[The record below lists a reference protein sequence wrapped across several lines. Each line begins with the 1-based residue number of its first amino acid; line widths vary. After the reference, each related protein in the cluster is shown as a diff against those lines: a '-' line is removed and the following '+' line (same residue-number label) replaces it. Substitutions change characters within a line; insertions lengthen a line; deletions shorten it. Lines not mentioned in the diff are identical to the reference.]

1 MGSISIQP
9 IMSNDALLP
18 KILNNPQ
25 FMLGAREKKQWPNDI
40 GVEIAF
46 AGRSNVG
53 KSSALNRILQRKKI
67 ARTSKTPGRTQE
79 INFFSLSDHQRLV
92 DLPGYGFAKV
102 PLKVRKQWEKEIEQ
116 YLLER
121 GSLCGL
127 VQLMDV
133 RHPLTEL
140 DQQMLSWCKTAGLP
154 VHILLTKADKLKLG
168 AAKNSLL
175 KVVRDLEQLDV
186 DGSIQLFS
194 ANSGYGLEDAR
205 GLLCDWLEPT
215 TDQGKQL

>member
-1 MGSISIQP
+1 MIGSISILP
-9 IMSNDALLP
+9 TMSNDALLP
-18 KILNNPQ
+18 KILHNPQ
-25 FMLGAREKKQWPNDI
+25 FMLGARAKKQWPNDQGI
-40 GVEIAF
+40 EIAI

-79 INFFSLSDHQRLV
+79 INFFSLSDNQRIV

-133 RHPLTEL
+133 RHPLTDL

-175 KVVRDLEQLDV
+175 KVVRELEKIEV

-194 ANSGYGLEDAR
+194 ASTGYGLEDAR
-205 GLLCDWLEPT
+205 GLLCEWFEPNT
-215 TDQGKQL
+215 TQ

>member
-1 MGSISIQP
+1 
-9 IMSNDALLP
+9 MSNDALLP

-25 FMLGAREKKQWPNDI
+25 FMLGARAKTQWPNDH

-53 KSSALNRILQRKKI
+53 KSSAVNRILQRKKI

-121 GSLCGL
+121 KSLRGL
-127 VQLMDV
+127 IQLMDV

-140 DQQMLSWCKTAGLP
+140 DQQMLSWCKNANLT
-154 VHILLTKADKLKLG
+154 VHVLLTKTDKLKLG

-175 KVVRDLEQLDV
+175 SVVRELEQLGI

-194 ANSGYGLEDAR
+194 ANNGYGLADAR
-205 GLLCDWLEPT
+205 ELLCDWLE
-215 TDQGKQL
+215 DKSEAE

>member
-1 MGSISIQP
+1 
-9 IMSNDALLP
+9 MSNDAILP
-18 KILNNPQ
+18 KILHNPQ
-25 FMLGAREKKQWPNDI
+25 FMLGARAKKQWPSDEGI
-40 GVEIAF
+40 EIAI

-79 INFFSLSDHQRLV
+79 INFFSLSDNQRIV

-121 GSLCGL
+121 GSLRGL

-133 RHPLTEL
+133 RHPLTDL
-140 DQQMLSWCKTAGLP
+140 DQQMLMWCKKAGLP

-175 KVVRDLEQLDV
+175 KVVKDLEKLEV
-186 DGSIQLFS
+186 EGSIQLFS
-194 ANSGYGLEDAR
+194 ANNGHGLEDAR
-205 GLLCDWLEPT
+205 GLLCEWLESDLT
-215 TDQGKQL
+215 AN